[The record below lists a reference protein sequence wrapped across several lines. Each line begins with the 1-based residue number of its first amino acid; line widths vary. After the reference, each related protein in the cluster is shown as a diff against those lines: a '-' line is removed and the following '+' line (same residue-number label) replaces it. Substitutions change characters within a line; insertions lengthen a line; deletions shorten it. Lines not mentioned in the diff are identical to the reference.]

1 MLARSW
7 AFWELENYLILSILC
22 CLCGPKLNYWCQDYS
37 VYRLA
42 PIGEQFTVTLMNPKA
57 TNMGLLK
64 LSLLHPPHTF
74 IQGWVR
80 KMDNQFSKFEQF
92 WHNSLNKKKFQFC
105 RQKQS
110 NIRTPTP
117 EQILFWWENYSL
129 HKGDRI
135 DLWNILPQKSF
146 FFYCLMYLYL
156 SQSCIHP
163 PPPQKIHIFVNIQKQ
178 TLVSVTII
186 QPG

>member
-1 MLARSW
+1 MSQSLTTDARTTVCVGWHLWVS
-7 AFWELENYLILSILC
+7 ES
-22 CLCGPKLNYWCQDYS
+22 
-37 VYRLA
+37 
-42 PIGEQFTVTLMNPKA
+42 GEQFTVTLMNPKA
-57 TNMGLLK
+57 TDMGLLK
-64 LSLLHPPHTF
+64 YSLLHPPHTF

-80 KMDNQFSKFEQF
+80 KMDNQFSKSEAILTQFFEQ
-92 WHNSLNKKKFQFC
+92 KKFQFC
-105 RQKQS
+105 PQKQS

-163 PPPQKIHIFVNIQKQ
+163 APPKNTHICEYPETNI
-178 TLVSVTII
+178 S
-186 QPG
+186 